1 MRWRKGLLITD
12 RNGVLAKRLN
22 RLGRWCGGKV
32 TVHVSFADVLF
43 KLKTRVGSKS
53 GFSDFLAF
61 RYDYLKEVSHV
72 LIHLIVYLCALLR
85 RT

>member
-1 MRWRKGLLITD
+1 MACFPSGKWR
-12 RNGVLAKRLN
+12 AFQAAEP
-22 RLGRWCGGKV
+22 LGTVVVGGV

-53 GFSDFLAF
+53 GFYDFLAF
-61 RYDYLKEVSHV
+61 RYDFLKEVSHV
-72 LIHLIVYLCALLR
+72 LIHLSIYLCALLR

>member
-1 MRWRKGLLITD
+1 MLS
-12 RNGVLAKRLN
+12 KRLN
-22 RLGRWCGGKV
+22 RLGRWWGV

-53 GFSDFLAF
+53 GFYDFLAF

-85 RT
+85 IREDGTANSRIV

>member
-1 MRWRKGLLITD
+1 MD

-43 KLKTRVGSKS
+43 KLKTRVGSK
-53 GFSDFLAF
+53 
-61 RYDYLKEVSHV
+61 KW
-72 LIHLIVYLCALLR
+72 LIMIFGLFVMII
-85 RT
+85 

>member
-1 MRWRKGLLITD
+1 MACLPSGKWRAFQVAEPL
-12 RNGVLAKRLN
+12 GVVV
-22 RLGRWCGGKV
+22 GV

-53 GFSDFLAF
+53 GFYDFLAF

-72 LIHLIVYLCALLR
+72 LTHLNVYLCALLR

>member
-1 MRWRKGLLITD
+1 MACLPSGKWRAFQAAEPLGML
-12 RNGVLAKRLN
+12 GV
-22 RLGRWCGGKV
+22 GGV

-53 GFSDFLAF
+53 GFYDFLAF
-61 RYDYLKEVSHV
+61 RYDFLKEVSHV
-72 LIHLIVYLCALLR
+72 LRHLIVYLCALLR